1 MSLESQ
7 DYLRYIITVFL
18 TIALIMN
25 EYEMDYKLCY
35 RKVLNDIRFQSSK
48 NRFPTYQRKME
59 MYKKINGTLFKR
71 ECYILDYKSI
81 CYITYEF
88 TIVSDQD
95 Y

>member
-1 MSLESQ
+1 LESQ
-7 DYLRYIITVFL
+7 DLFVVFITFFL
-18 TIALIMN
+18 TLALIMN
-25 EYEMDYKLCY
+25 EYEMNYELCF
-35 RKVLNDIRFQSSK
+35 RKVLNDIRFQSAK

-59 MYKKINGTLFKR
+59 MHKKINGTLFKR
-71 ECYILDYKSI
+71 ACHILDYKSI